1 MADAF
6 YVWRRRNGA
15 PDTMIPGTRK
25 KLPRFR
31 HPSLESATTEAER
44 LSAAHP
50 ESRFLV
56 LQVVAE
62 RGPVAESI
70 GA

>member
-6 YVWRRRNGA
+6 YVWRRRDVA
-15 PDTMIPGTRK
+15 PHTMTPCTRK

-62 RGPVAESI
+62 RGPAAGGV